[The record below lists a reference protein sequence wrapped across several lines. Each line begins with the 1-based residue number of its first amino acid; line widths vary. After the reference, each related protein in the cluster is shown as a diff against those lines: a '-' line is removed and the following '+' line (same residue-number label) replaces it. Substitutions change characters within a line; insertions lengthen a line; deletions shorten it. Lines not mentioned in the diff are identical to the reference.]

1 MISKKSHW
9 EILRVIADE
18 NEVSFEG
25 LVRENDFPQKDVYDV
40 LRTLNVEQILI
51 PQPERGT
58 YQVDEAK
65 MIVLLKR
72 HLPDFIVKSEK
83 ELTQFSKRMNPGQ
96 RAFFEK
102 IREQG
107 MLPREDYENEEHGPL
122 IQMLVTNDFVVTCV
136 SKLLLALNDAQA
148 DRLIGQKAEEPVLE
162 EPAKDMRYEDIIKK
176 FKKS

>member
-25 LVRENDFPQKDVYDV
+25 LVRENNFPQKDVYDV
-40 LRTLNVEQILI
+40 LRTLNEEQILI
-51 PQPERGT
+51 PQSERGI

-96 RAFFEK
+96 RALFVK
-102 IREQG
+102 LREQG
-107 MLPREDYENEEHGPL
+107 TLQREDYENEEHGPL
-122 IQMLVTNDFVVTCV
+122 IQMLVTNNFVVTCV
-136 SKLLLALNDAQA
+136 SKLFLALDDAQT
-148 DRLIGQKAEEPVLE
+148 DRLIGQKTEEPVLE
-162 EPAKDMRYEDIIKK
+162 EPEKDMRYEDIIKK